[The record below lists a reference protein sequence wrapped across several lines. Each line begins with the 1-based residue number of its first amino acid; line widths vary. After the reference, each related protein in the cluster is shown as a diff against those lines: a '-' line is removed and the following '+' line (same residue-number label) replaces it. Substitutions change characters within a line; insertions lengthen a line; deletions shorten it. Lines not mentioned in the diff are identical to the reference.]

1 MNKKLVLRV
10 ARNLLAGYT
19 KDTGGAPKKWDEANA
34 EEQELWKRMA
44 RRAIRLVVD
53 EGDLPNASNA

>member
-1 MNKKLVLRV
+1 MDRKLVLRV

-19 KDTGGAPKKWDEANA
+19 KDTGGAPRKWDEANA
-34 EEQELWKRMA
+34 EEQELWMRMA

-53 EGDLPNASNA
+53 EGGLPTASNA